1 MKNVVIT
8 GANRGLGLEFVRQYL
23 AEGWQVIAGCRA
35 PEKATELNGL
45 QEQGNLMVLP
55 LDVSKQQSRENFC
68 AMLGDQAV
76 HLFINN
82 AGIYGPSSTPLGQVD
97 EDQWLEVFRVN
108 TVAPVK
114 LIELMRKNLVSAGA
128 ANVAILSSKMG
139 SIDDNGSGGLYMYR
153 SSKSAVNSVTKSLAI
168 DLAAEQINVVSLHP
182 GWVLTDMGG
191 PNALIDVTTSV
202 SGMRRVL
209 ENLNSS
215 QSGSF
220 IAYDGT
226 IIPW

>member
-1 MKNVVIT
+1 MKTVVIT

-35 PEKATELNGL
+35 PESALELNKL

-55 LDVSKQQSRENFC
+55 LDVAKQQSRETFC
-68 AMLGDQAV
+68 RAIGDMAV

-82 AGIYGPSSTPLGQVD
+82 AGVYGPASTPLGQVD
-97 EDQWLEVFRVN
+97 EEQWLEVFRIN

-114 LIELMRKNLVSAGA
+114 MIELLRKNLVNAESAT
-128 ANVAILSSKMG
+128 VAILSSKMG

-153 SSKSAVNSVTKSLAI
+153 SSKSAVNSVTKSLSI
-168 DLAAEQINVVSLHP
+168 DLSDEQIKVVALHP

-191 PNALIDVTTSV
+191 PNALIDTQTSI
-202 SGMRRVL
+202 SGMKRVL
-209 ENLNSS
+209 DHLTAE

-226 IIPW
+226 MIPW